1 MERII
6 KKISILLILL
16 LSSNYIQ
23 SQTKTT
29 SDLWGEKGELWDS
42 RGRLS
47 DFSYAGYGG
56 GYAEKPVFSNII
68 NVLDQGVVANDGLSD
83 ILAIDVIIKSAPD
96 NSIIY
101 FPAGRYVIDDWLKIE
116 RSNVVLRGAGDGA
129 DGTVFYMPNSATDIN
144 GEFSG
149 LYATGDK
156 GHIIE
161 FFGRY
166 SSKVT
171 KITEE
176 ALRSDKVIVVEDAS
190 KLKQGDIIEIN
201 ADGNNPVNGELWY
214 EYFNNQTQDYPEPH
228 SSWLS
233 ADGGNMFHTIE
244 KIEGNLITLREPLRL
259 RLKPSWEMF
268 VYQRNSALQNVGMED
283 IRIEVIE
290 KEHAEHLTEP
300 GYNPIGFNSCYN
312 FWCKNLTIVNADNP
326 IFLKYSAYG
335 EIDDIVIEGRDGHH
349 GFTYAYSSSNVISN
363 ININTSIPYTHAIT
377 FIHKSNGNVLRNV
390 KGASTI
396 SLDFHRNAPFS
407 NLICDVRTDW
417 NHRSTGTN
425 TAGPYAG
432 ARNVYWGLYGES
444 IALYWGDI
452 NNTIRNHWGMY
463 QSTIVS
469 ALNTGELFTEEREW
483 YEHVPNLAEK
493 DLYEIQQKYHTEFI
507 HESVFNSNEYGN
519 RADWKERDASRW
531 KVQNIEG
538 MKYYSLFA
546 EELPLVSTGKLSEYS
561 VVTIPQ
567 KAIYEIETSIKSI
580 DKLENRTE
588 SDIVLVTSFID
599 DNNYLFARVSTDKE
613 KSGIFSVKN
622 GATSKLIGSSSVLQN
637 DEEVLLKLGVENNQI
652 IFTMNNGLVAKV
664 AYSGTIPFGK
674 TGVGSS
680 KNGILFQ
687 EFQIN
692 DTVTSNVND
701 SDNDGVPNSEDLCS
715 STPEGTVVDNQGCP
729 KTQLPS
735 DNFTIETTGETCVDK
750 KNGKLVINAG
760 ESRNYILSMNGVDY
774 DFTTTKIIDG
784 LSPGTYDLCIS
795 ISGDDYEQCYSVI
808 IEGGV
813 NLSGKIKVTKQKA
826 YVSVAVGTAP
836 YTVYKNG
843 EAIFE
848 TYQSSFSLPVNHGD
862 QLKVVSKTA
871 CEGGVS
877 KSINFLEEIKAY
889 PNPSNGLFEIYIPN
903 NIQKIDVEIYNML
916 SQLIEAQI
924 YPVSSGM
931 ILIDITDKPSGVY
944 IVKVNGDK
952 PVFVKVIKE

>member
-1 MERII
+1 MN
-6 KKISILLILL
+6 KISTKLQLLVSIIVLCL
-16 LSSNYIQ
+16 QVNMFSGIYA
-23 SQTKTT
+23 QTKTT

-144 GEFSG
+144 GEFNG

-444 IALYWGDI
+444 TALYWGDI
-452 NNTIRNHWGMY
+452 NNIIRNHWGMY

-519 RADWKERDASRW
+519 RADWKERDNSRW
-531 KVQNIEG
+531 KVIDIAGNNR
-538 MKYYSLFA
+538 YALFA
-546 EELPLVSTGKLSEYS
+546 KDLPPVSTGKLSEYS
-561 VVTIPQ
+561 VIDIPEGNTYEVEARVKRYVTS
-567 KAIYEIETSIKSI
+567 EIE
-580 DKLENRTE
+580 NE
-588 SDIVLVTSFID
+588 SDVAIITAFSND
-599 DNNYLFARVSTDKE
+599 DNYIFGRLSADSS
-613 KSGIFSVKN
+613 KSGIYRVLN
-622 GATSKLIGSSSVLQN
+622 GNVTKLAGTGSTLSTNGYVT
-637 DEEVLLKLGVENNQI
+637 LKLVIDSGNVVFTLDDNEIAKANNVLNI
-652 IFTMNNGLVAKV
+652 
-664 AYSGTIPFGK
+664 SFGK
-674 TGVGSS
+674 AGVGSS
-680 KNGILFQ
+680 RNGIVL
-687 EFQIN
+687 
-692 DTVTSNVND
+692 
-701 SDNDGVPNSEDLCS
+701 
-715 STPEGTVVDNQGCP
+715 
-729 KTQLPS
+729 
-735 DNFTIETTGETCVDK
+735 
-750 KNGKLVINAG
+750 
-760 ESRNYILSMNGVDY
+760 
-774 DFTTTKIIDG
+774 
-784 LSPGTYDLCIS
+784 
-795 ISGDDYEQCYSVI
+795 
-808 IEGGV
+808 
-813 NLSGKIKVTKQKA
+813 
-826 YVSVAVGTAP
+826 
-836 YTVYKNG
+836 
-843 EAIFE
+843 
-848 TYQSSFSLPVNHGD
+848 
-862 QLKVVSKTA
+862 LK
-871 CEGGVS
+871 
-877 KSINFLEEIKAY
+877 FLENGDVLSLNESTINSFKIY
-889 PNPSNGLFEIYIPN
+889 PNPIENEFVISLQNFTNATITIFNMNGQLLYKTIANKTSI
-903 NIQKIDVEIYNML
+903 KIAAKGVF
-916 SQLIEAQI
+916 SQ
-924 YPVSSGM
+924 
-931 ILIDITDKPSGVY
+931 GVY
-944 IVKVNGDK
+944 IVKVSNLEGQSYFK
-952 PVFVKVIKE
+952 KMIIN